1 MNPVV
6 TSKEAILQACRR
18 IVAEQGLSALSMRA
32 VSGQL
37 GIAPGTLYHY
47 FSDKDALMLA
57 TVESVWKDIFHRNAA
72 CGTPLPFPEYVGALF
87 ACIRDGAAAYPN
99 FLTAHSLA
107 IAKSKTGEAK
117 NVMAQCFS
125 HMKGGLLAALR
136 ADPGV
141 DPTAFSDAL
150 TESDFVDL
158 VVDTLLLAL
167 VKENPDCEALT
178 AMICRVIYR

>member
-6 TSKEAILQACRR
+6 TSKEAILQSCRK
-18 IVAEQGLSALSMRA
+18 IVAEQGLSALSMRT

-37 GIAPGTLYHY
+37 GIALGTLYNY

-57 TVESVWKDIFHRNAA
+57 TVESVWKDIFHGNAA
-72 CGTPLPFPEYVGALF
+72 CRMPLPFPDYVAALF
-87 ACIRDGAAAYPN
+87 SCIRDGAASYPN

-117 NVMAQCFS
+117 SVMAQCFS
-125 HMKGGLLAALR
+125 HMKSGLLAALR
-136 ADPGV
+136 ADPMV
-141 DPTAFSDAL
+141 DPAAFSEAL

-158 VVDTLLLAL
+158 VMDNLLLIL
-167 VKENPDCEALT
+167 IKENPDCEALT
-178 AMICRVIYR
+178 AMIRRVVYR